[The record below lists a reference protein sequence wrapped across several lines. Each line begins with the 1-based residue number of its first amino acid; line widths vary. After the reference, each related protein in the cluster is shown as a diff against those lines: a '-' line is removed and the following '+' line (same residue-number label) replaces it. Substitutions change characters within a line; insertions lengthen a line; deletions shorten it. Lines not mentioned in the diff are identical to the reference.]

1 MNTKIPTL
9 ATAPNCSSPSILLHL
24 CQSLRGDTSTRWT
37 YEREGDD
44 STALC
49 YVMSVSSVVNVFV
62 MSAAARR
69 RC

>member
-9 ATAPNCSSPSILLHL
+9 ATAPNCSSPSVLLHL

-44 STALC
+44 STVLC

-62 MSAAARR
+62 SVR
-69 RC
+69 